1 MPNYVNTLVDPAG
14 VAKNSFNNMLNMY
27 QLKETRKR
35 NKLMEAQNTREQEK
49 FDIEMKLFPFRFV
62 QLKENN
68 IRDIAKNISGMP
80 TDERARKYADMIKV
94 AQTPIT
100 EHPGLGPLGVIDPKN
115 FLSQDEF
122 VKMDDKQQ
130 KQYLALISYTA
141 DDVAKLNLSDKE
153 LAAKADEIM
162 LRHDNRLQEI
172 KAQKAADIDL
182 ERFKQEGKGANKL
195 QEIKAQKAADIE
207 LERVKQEGKGATDE
221 KTKQNRID
229 KYHKEI
235 AGLASVRERIRKG
248 DDLYKLGQMMS
259 AISGKKKLAIEKDS
273 SIESALAKVD
283 EYEAW
288 LRERLRK
295 LEGGEDGGSDDP
307 FEVMPGK
314 NTREN
319 RWSTFR

>member
-27 QLKETRKR
+27 QLKETRKK

-68 IRDIAKNISGMP
+68 IRDIAKNISGLP
-80 TDERARKYADMIKV
+80 TNERARKYGDMIQI

-100 EHPGLGPLGVIDPKN
+100 EHPGLGPLGVIDPTN
-115 FLSQDEF
+115 FLSPDEF
-122 VKMDDKQQ
+122 SKMDEEQQ
-130 KQYLALISYTA
+130 KQYLNLISYTA
-141 DDVAKLNLSDKE
+141 DDVAKLNLSDKK

-162 LRHDNRLQEI
+162 LRHDNR
-172 KAQKAADIDL
+172 
-182 ERFKQEGKGANKL
+182 L

-259 AISGKKKLAIEKDS
+259 AFSGKKNLAIGKDS
-273 SIESALAKVD
+273 SIENALAKVD

-288 LRERLRK
+288 LREQLRK
-295 LEGGEDGGSDDP
+295 LEGGEGGGSDDP
-307 FEVMPGK
+307 LGIMPGT

-319 RWSTFR
+319 RGVSFR

>member
-1 MPNYVNTLVDPAG
+1 MPNYVNTLADPAG
-14 VAKNSFNNMLNMY
+14 AARNSFNTMLDIY
-27 QLKETRKR
+27 QLKEMRKR
-35 NKLMEAQNTREQEK
+35 NKLMESRDTREQEK

-68 IRDIAKNISGMP
+68 IRDIAKNISGLP
-80 TDERARKYADMIKV
+80 TNERARKYADMIKV

-100 EHPGLGPLGVIDPKN
+100 EHQGLGPLGVIDSKN

-122 VKMDDKQQ
+122 SKMDDKQQ
-130 KQYLALISYTA
+130 KQYLNLISYTA
-141 DDVAKLNLSDKE
+141 DDVAKLNLSDKK

-172 KAQKAADIDL
+172 KAQKAADID
-182 ERFKQEGKGANKL
+182 
-195 QEIKAQKAADIE
+195 

-259 AISGKKKLAIEKDS
+259 AFSGKKNLAIEKDS
-273 SIESALAKVD
+273 SIENALAKVD